1 MILSGSLTGL
11 PSGSLSGPTL
21 VSSFGSL
28 SGSTLVSLF
37 NLLTGSTFVSLFN
50 LLTGSPSVFLSGSPP
65 APARPAPWRRRAASV
80 ARRTALVF
88 IACACLLLAA
98 QTSFAQ
104 ARRLVLV
111 KVDGLSQDV
120 IDRFVAER
128 DSRTGKS
135 LLPWIE
141 HVFYERGT
149 RLRNFYVRGVSLSGP
164 SWSLLDTGQHQ
175 QIKGNVEFDR
185 LTLHSYDY
193 LNFIPFWLGTAGK
206 VRVDMPGAELLDEL
220 GIPLLADAYPYDER
234 HISFQLYQRGTRWT
248 TLERGLKNRFLT
260 RTPRE
265 LFDEWLVEFEGRN
278 IVMDQLERE
287 VLEKLKD
294 PRIRYLDFYTTEF
307 DHAAHHNRDRA
318 TKLVAAQEFDR
329 IIGRIWTTI
338 EATPQAAETALVVVS
353 DHGTNTDERI
363 YSQGFNIVKLLAGR
377 AGGGHHVITKRRL
390 LSDYALKSIY
400 PLVPLITTTTEDSY
414 YLKGRSTD
422 YPTALVDFDGNE
434 RASVHLR
441 HSDLNVLHILLEE
454 LRGKKLSPALARAA
468 TDAFFATIEA
478 HRADW
483 QKLHTHLQ
491 EELGALRR
499 LVERQRALV
508 AAHPKKWT
516 RADADAGRD
525 KEALRVKAR
534 ADSWATD
541 ERKYGE
547 YARTLSNLLSLKREN
562 FDAARL
568 DIPDHIAKGAM
579 GEQNGIGDLRN
590 YAVGVGAGGL
600 ALSPDGSLDMQKSFT
615 RINYFA
621 LLRGVQARN
630 NVQQG
635 VDNRPVDFVAVR
647 VPGEALV
654 GQHGQDFR
662 ADEAVWLYRGEDTQA
677 LLLARRE
684 RDGELRLRYVPVAN
698 LRQEPGGAIRYE
710 RAAWRAELP
719 LKIWEDAKL
728 SLPSGARREEWLDAW
743 HTDLEWLRALHLT
756 TYSNGLVGLHEHFG
770 RHPTAATDADAP
782 GLSTDEQLMRRFR
795 RRQRLLVETDM
806 LVLANNHWNF
816 DVRGFNPGGNHG
828 SFFRVSTH
836 STLMLAGGAATRVPR
851 ALVIHEPY
859 DSLSF
864 VPTILALT
872 NQQPAAQL
880 SPAKFARPTRAYPG
894 RIIAELFAPNET
906 LPAHPARVGASAGA
920 STRAE
925 AAP

>member
-1 MILSGSLTGL
+1 MISSGS
-11 PSGSLSGPTL
+11 PR
-21 VSSFGSL
+21 VSSFNS
-28 SGSTLVSLF
+28 SGSSCVS
-37 NLLTGSTFVSLFN
+37 SFVSLAP
-50 LLTGSPSVFLSGSPP
+50 LHAHASPARSPSP
-65 APARPAPWRRRAASV
+65 RRRAPRA
-80 ARRTALVF
+80 ARRLAPAF

-98 QTSFAQ
+98 QGSFAQ
-104 ARRLVLV
+104 ARRLVVV

-120 IDRFVAER
+120 IDRFVGER
-128 DSRTGKS
+128 DPRTGKS
-135 LLPWIE
+135 LLPWFE

-149 RLRNFYVRGVSLSGP
+149 RLANFYVRGVSLSGP
-164 SWSLLDTGQHQ
+164 SWSLLDSGQHL

-220 GIPLLADAYPYDER
+220 GIPLLVDSYPYDER
-234 HISFQLYQRGTRWT
+234 HVSFQLYQRGTRWT

-307 DHAAHHNRDRA
+307 DHAAHHNRDRE
-318 TKLVAAQEFDR
+318 TQLVAMQELDR
-329 IIGRIWTTI
+329 IVGRLWTAI
-338 EATPQAAETALVVVS
+338 EATPQAGETALVLVS
-353 DHGTNTDERI
+353 DHGTNSDERV
-363 YSQGFNIVKLLAGR
+363 YSQGFNLVKLLASR

-390 LSDYALKSIY
+390 MSDYALKGIY

-414 YLKGRSTD
+414 YLKGQSTA
-422 YPTALVDFDGNE
+422 YPTALLDFDGNE

-441 HSDLNVLHILLEE
+441 NSELNVLHILLEE

-468 TDAFFATIEA
+468 ADAFFQTIEA

-483 QKLHTHLQ
+483 QKLHANLL

-499 LVERQRALV
+499 LVEHERALV
-508 AAHPKKWT
+508 AAQPKEWT
-516 RADADAGRD
+516 QADADAGRD
-525 KEALRVKAR
+525 QEARRVKAR

-541 ERKYGE
+541 ERQYAE

-562 FDAARL
+562 FDPARL
-568 DIPDHIAKGAM
+568 VVPDYIAKGAM
-579 GEQNGIGDLRN
+579 GEQNTIGELRN
-590 YAVGVGAGGL
+590 YAVGVGANGL
-600 ALSPDGSLDMQKSFT
+600 ALAPDGSLDMQKSFA
-615 RINYFA
+615 RVNYFA
-621 LLRGVQARN
+621 LLRDAQVRN
-630 NVQQG
+630 NVQPG
-635 VDNRPVDFVAVR
+635 VDSRPVDFVAAR
-647 VPGEALV
+647 VPAEALADD
-654 GQHGQDFR
+654 HGKDYR
-662 ADEAVWLYRGEDTQA
+662 ADEAVWLYRGEDAQA
-677 LLLARRE
+677 LLLARHG

-719 LKIWEDAKL
+719 LKMWEDAKL
-728 SLPSGARREEWLDAW
+728 FVPGGERRADWLDGW

-756 TYSNGLVGLHEHFG
+756 TYSNGLVGLQEHFG
-770 RHPTAATDADAP
+770 RHTTPATETDVS
-782 GLSTDEQLMRRFR
+782 GLSADEQLIRRFR

-836 STLMLAGGAATRVPR
+836 STLMLAGGAATHIPR
-851 ALVIHEPY
+851 ALVIREPY

-872 NQQPAAQL
+872 NQLPPTQI
-880 SPAKFARPTRAYPG
+880 SPARFDERPRPYPG
-894 RIIAELFAPNET
+894 RIIDELFDRKQT
-906 LPAHPARVGASAGA
+906 LPARPASGAAVGAAA
-920 STRAE
+920 HAAAE
-925 AAP
+925 VWP

>member
-1 MILSGSLTGL
+1 MDERNAHGRRRNAECPRVFSSGSC
-11 PSGSLSGPTL
+11 P
-21 VSSFGSL
+21 VSTAS
-28 SGSTLVSLF
+28 
-37 NLLTGSTFVSLFN
+37 FVS
-50 LLTGSPSVFLSGSPP
+50 
-65 APARPAPWRRRAASV
+65 RPRD
-80 ARRTALVF
+80 ARRTPRAARRLRALVF
-88 IACACLLLAA
+88 IACAWLLLAA
-98 QTSFAQ
+98 PVAFAQ
-104 ARRLVLV
+104 GARRLVVV

-120 IDRFVAER
+120 IDRYVGER
-128 DSRTGKS
+128 DPRTGKS
-135 LLPWIE
+135 LLPWFE

-149 RLRNFYVRGVSLSGP
+149 RLANFYVRGVSLSGP
-164 SWSLLDTGQHQ
+164 SWSLLDTGQHL

-206 VRVDMPGAELLDEL
+206 ARVDMPGAELLDEL
-220 GIPLLADAYPYDER
+220 GVPLLVDSYPYDER
-234 HISFQLYQRGTRWT
+234 HVSFQLYQRGTRWT

-265 LFDEWLVEFEGRN
+265 LFDEWLVEFEVRN
-278 IVMDQLERE
+278 ILMEQLERE

-307 DHAAHHNRDRA
+307 DHAAHHNRDRE
-318 TKLVAAQEFDR
+318 TQLAAVRELDR
-329 IIGRIWTTI
+329 IIGRIWTSI
-338 EATPQAAETALVVVS
+338 AATPQANETALVVVS

-363 YSQGFNIVKLLAGR
+363 YSQGFNLVKLLASR

-390 LSDYALKSIY
+390 LSDYALKGIY

-414 YLKGRSTD
+414 YLAGRSTA

-434 RASVHLR
+434 RASIHLR

-454 LRGKKLSPALARAA
+454 LRGKRLSPALARAA
-468 TDAFFATIEA
+468 TEAFFQTIEA
-478 HRADW
+478 HRPRW
-483 QKLHTHLQ
+483 QKLHADLQ
-491 EELGALRR
+491 EELHALGR
-499 LVERQRALV
+499 LVERERALV
-508 AAHPKKWT
+508 AAQPKKWT

-525 KEALRVKAR
+525 QAARRIKTR
-534 ADSWATD
+534 ADSWAAD
-541 ERKYGE
+541 IREYGE

-562 FDAARL
+562 FDAARINL
-568 DIPDHIAKGAM
+568 ADYLAQGSMGDH
-579 GEQNGIGDLRN
+579 NTIGDLRD

-600 ALSPDGSLDMQKSFT
+600 TLAPDGSLDRQKSFT
-615 RINYFA
+615 RVNYFA
-621 LLRGVQARN
+621 LLREARVRN
-630 NVQQG
+630 NVQSG
-635 VDNRPVDFVAVR
+635 VDSRPVDFVAAR
-647 VPGEALV
+647 VPAEALADA
-654 GQHGQDFR
+654 HGKDFR

-684 RDGELRLRYVPVAN
+684 RDGELRLRYVPITG

-719 LKIWEDAKL
+719 LKMWEDAKL
-728 SLPSGARREEWLDAW
+728 SLPPGERREAWLDAW

-770 RHPTAATDADAP
+770 RHAAPAIEADVP
-782 GLSTDEQLMRRFR
+782 GLSVDEQLVRRFR

-806 LVLANNHWNF
+806 LILANNHWNF

-836 STLMLAGGAATRVPR
+836 STLMLAGGAATRIPR
-851 ALVIHEPY
+851 ALVIREPY

-872 NQQPAAQL
+872 NQLPPAPAQI
-880 SPAKFARPTRAYPG
+880 SPARFDGRPRPYPG
-894 RIIAELFAPNET
+894 RIINELFDSSRPT
-906 LPAHPARVGASAGA
+906 PPAATVDAGA
-920 STRAE
+920 SSSGAPAKAE
-925 AAP
+925 DWP

>member
-1 MILSGSLTGL
+1 MHERHA
-11 PSGSLSGPTL
+11 
-21 VSSFGSL
+21 
-28 SGSTLVSLF
+28 
-37 NLLTGSTFVSLFN
+37 
-50 LLTGSPSVFLSGSPP
+50 PSVVL
-65 APARPAPWRRRAASV
+65 RRALSIV
-80 ARRTALVF
+80 
-88 IACACLLLAA
+88 ACACLMLAA
-98 QTSFAQ
+98 HNSFAQ

-120 IDRFVAER
+120 IDRFVGER
-128 DSRTGKS
+128 DPRTGKS
-135 LLPWIE
+135 LLPWFE
-141 HVFYERGT
+141 HIFYERGT
-149 RLRNFYVRGVSLSGP
+149 RVANFYTRGVSLSGP

-220 GIPLLADAYPYDER
+220 GIPLLVDSYPYDER
-234 HISFQLYQRGTRWT
+234 HVSFQLYQRGTRWT

-307 DHAAHHNRDRA
+307 DHAAHHNRDRE
-318 TKLVAAQEFDR
+318 TQLVAVQELDR

-353 DHGTNTDERI
+353 DHGTNTDERV
-363 YSQGFNIVKLLAGR
+363 YSQGFNLVKLLASR

-400 PLVPLITTTTEDSY
+400 PLVPLITTTTDDSY
-414 YLKGRSTD
+414 YLKGQSTS

-441 HSDLNVLHILLEE
+441 DSDLNVLHILLEE
-454 LRGKKLSPALARAA
+454 LRGKKLSPALQRAA
-468 TDAFFATIEA
+468 TDAFFQTIES
-478 HRADW
+478 RRDDW
-483 QKLHTHLQ
+483 RKLHANLQ
-491 EELGALRR
+491 EELAALHR
-499 LVERQRALV
+499 LVERESALV
-508 AAHPKKWT
+508 AAQPKEWT
-516 RADADAGRD
+516 KADADAGRD
-525 KEALRVKAR
+525 KEARRAKAR

-541 ERKYGE
+541 ERQYTE
-547 YARTLSNLLSLKREN
+547 YARTLANLLALKRET

-568 DIPDHIAKGAM
+568 NVPDYIAKNAM
-579 GEQNGIGDLRN
+579 GEQNTIGELRN
-590 YAVGVGAGGL
+590 YAVGVAPGGL
-600 ALSPDGSLDMQKSFT
+600 ALAPDGSLDMQKSFA
-615 RINYFA
+615 RVNYFA
-621 LLRGVQARN
+621 LLRDAKMRN
-630 NVQQG
+630 NVQSG
-635 VDNRPVDFVAVR
+635 VDSRPVDFVAMR
-647 VPGEALV
+647 VPAEDLTGD
-654 GQHGQDFR
+654 HGRDFR
-662 ADEAVWLYRGEDTQA
+662 ADEAVWLYRDEDNQA
-677 LLLARRE
+677 LVLARHGHG
-684 RDGELRLRYVPVAN
+684 DELRLRYVPIAK
-698 LRQEPGGAIRYE
+698 LRQSSDGTIHYE

-719 LKIWEDAKL
+719 LKMWEDARL
-728 SLPSGARREEWLDAW
+728 NLPAGVRREDWLGGW

-770 RHPTAATDADAP
+770 RHATPATEPDVP
-782 GLSTDEQLMRRFR
+782 GLSEDEQLIRRFR
-795 RRQRLLVETDM
+795 RRQRLLVETDL

-828 SFFRVSTH
+828 SFLRVSTH
-836 STLMLAGGAATRVPR
+836 STLMLAGGAATRIPR
-851 ALVIHEPY
+851 ALVIREPY

-872 NQQPAAQL
+872 NQLPPPAPI
-880 SPAKFARPTRAYPG
+880 SPATFDARPRPYPG
-894 RIIAELFAPNET
+894 RIINELFDSPQTPAPRAADT
-906 LPAHPARVGASAGA
+906 ATGAASVGRSARPK
-920 STRAE
+920 AE
-925 AAP
+925 NSP